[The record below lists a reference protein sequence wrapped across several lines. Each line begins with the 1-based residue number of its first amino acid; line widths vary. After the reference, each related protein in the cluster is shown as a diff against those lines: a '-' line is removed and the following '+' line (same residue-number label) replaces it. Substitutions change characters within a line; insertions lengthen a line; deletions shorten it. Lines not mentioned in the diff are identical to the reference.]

1 MASGKKRRTHNEVY
15 MYDNLVRVR
24 RPQIHQEAG
33 YYEEE
38 ARTVSPQTKKN
49 QRRAMKLGFGYVTF
63 FAGAVAV
70 ALFVC
75 FHYLG
80 AQADLEQKTRKIES
94 LRTEITRLNEK
105 NTSEY
110 NHIANSV
117 NLDEVQQRAAE
128 LGMVYAEDSQ
138 IVKYQSAGDHKI
150 RQYESIPED
159 GEATDK

>member
-1 MASGKKRRTHNEVY
+1 MASGKKRRTHNEAY

-38 ARTVSPQTKKN
+38 ARTVSQQTKKN

-94 LRTEITRLNEK
+94 LRTEITSLKEK

>member
-1 MASGKKRRTHNEVY
+1 MASGKKRRTHNEAY

-80 AQADLEQKTRKIES
+80 ARRIWNRRQ
-94 LRTEITRLNEK
+94 EK
-105 NTSEY
+105 LK
-110 NHIANSV
+110 V
-117 NLDEVQQRAAE
+117 CGQRSPA
-128 LGMVYAEDSQ
+128 
-138 IVKYQSAGDHKI
+138 
-150 RQYESIPED
+150 
-159 GEATDK
+159 

>member
-1 MASGKKRRTHNEVY
+1 MASGKKRRTHNEAY

-94 LRTEITRLNEK
+94 LRTEITSLK
-105 NTSEY
+105 GKIHQNT
-110 NHIANSV
+110 II
-117 NLDEVQQRAAE
+117 
-128 LGMVYAEDSQ
+128 SQ
-138 IVKYQSAGDHKI
+138 IP
-150 RQYESIPED
+150 SIWTRFSKGQRSLVWYMRRIPRL
-159 GEATDK
+159 

>member
-1 MASGKKRRTHNEVY
+1 MASGKKRRTHNEAY

-94 LRTEITRLNEK
+94 LRTEITSLKRK
-105 NTSEY
+105 IHQNT
-110 NHIANSV
+110 II
-117 NLDEVQQRAAE
+117 
-128 LGMVYAEDSQ
+128 SQ
-138 IVKYQSAGDHKI
+138 IP
-150 RQYESIPED
+150 SIWTRFSKGQRSLVWYMRRIPRL
-159 GEATDK
+159 

>member
-1 MASGKKRRTHNEVY
+1 
-15 MYDNLVRVR
+15 
-24 RPQIHQEAG
+24 
-33 YYEEE
+33 
-38 ARTVSPQTKKN
+38 
-49 QRRAMKLGFGYVTF
+49 MKLGFGYVTF
-63 FAGAVAV
+63 LPGRWRS
-70 ALFVC
+70 
-75 FHYLG
+75 HYLS
-80 AQADLEQKTRKIES
+80 AFIILEPRRFGTEDKKKIES
-94 LRTEITRLNEK
+94 LRTEITSLKEK

-159 GEATDK
+159 GEATDKITA

>member
-1 MASGKKRRTHNEVY
+1 MASGKKRRTHNEAY

-80 AQADLEQKTRKIES
+80 AQADLEQKTRK
-94 LRTEITRLNEK
+94 LK
-105 NTSEY
+105 
-110 NHIANSV
+110 V
-117 NLDEVQQRAAE
+117 CGQRSPA
-128 LGMVYAEDSQ
+128 
-138 IVKYQSAGDHKI
+138 
-150 RQYESIPED
+150 
-159 GEATDK
+159 

>member
-1 MASGKKRRTHNEVY
+1 MASGKKRRTHNEAY

-94 LRTEITRLNEK
+94 
-105 NTSEY
+105 
-110 NHIANSV
+110 SV

>member
-1 MASGKKRRTHNEVY
+1 MASGKKRRTHNEAY

-38 ARTVSPQTKKN
+38 ART
-49 QRRAMKLGFGYVTF
+49 
-63 FAGAVAV
+63 AV

-94 LRTEITRLNEK
+94 LRTEITSLKEK